1 MLRRRSSVGVVAA
14 VAIVTTLAALVSTPV
29 AAATVPVS
37 TAPSAMLPDTS
48 AATAGSVVGAAT
60 LAVPSIAQ
68 APARAAAAAAPP
80 PPVFLSDSYCS
91 YAGKDLKS
99 LLGISA
105 ACVHPVFGTYDP
117 LDNCFWK
124 ELQPQPPAGDP
135 LWQGQ
140 SSTPP
145 AKLYTVTCETHNG
158 ANIGNAAATIEYSTQ
173 PPLNYKQAPLTVVQ
187 QAALNL
193 FVTTLALAPV
203 PETGTEPPSTAT
215 PPPSTGGVV
224 GLPSWMWTDIPPGIW
239 DQWTVSKTVFL
250 IGKVA
255 LSFQGQQ
262 VDWDMGDGHH
272 IICATPGSAYVV
284 PTPPNVPYKLY
295 TGPPGPSP
303 DCGYTYQQAGT
314 YGVTSTA
321 TWYLAFQVGTTSGTF
336 VVSRTTKIK
345 FLTIGELQAVTE

>member
-1 MLRRRSSVGVVAA
+1 MLRRRSRVRVMAA
-14 VAIVTTLAALVSTPV
+14 VAAFATLAALVSTPV
-29 AAATVPVS
+29 AAATVPTS
-37 TAPSAMLPDTS
+37 TAPAAMLPDTS
-48 AATAGSVVGAAT
+48 AATAGSVVGAAA
-60 LAVPSIAQ
+60 LAVPSVAQ

-80 PPVFLSDSYCS
+80 LAFLSDSYCS
-91 YAGKDLKS
+91 YAGKDLKP
-99 LLGISA
+99 LLGLNA

-124 ELQPQPPAGDP
+124 ELQPQPPPGDP

-140 SSTPP
+140 SSAPP

-158 ANIGNAAATIEYSTQ
+158 TNIGNAAATIEYSTQ
-173 PPLNYKQAPLTVVQ
+173 PPLNYKQAPLSVVQ
-187 QAALNL
+187 QAALSL

-203 PETGTEPPSTAT
+203 PETGTEPPSTTT

-224 GLPSWMWTDIPPGIW
+224 GLPSWMWTDIPSGIW
-239 DQWTVSKTVFL
+239 DQWTFSKNVIL
-250 IGKVA
+250 IGKVS

-272 IICATPGSAYVV
+272 VICATPGSAYVK
-284 PTPPNVPYKLY
+284 PTPPNVAYKLY

-321 TWYLAFQVGTTSGTF
+321 TWFLAFQVGTTTGTF